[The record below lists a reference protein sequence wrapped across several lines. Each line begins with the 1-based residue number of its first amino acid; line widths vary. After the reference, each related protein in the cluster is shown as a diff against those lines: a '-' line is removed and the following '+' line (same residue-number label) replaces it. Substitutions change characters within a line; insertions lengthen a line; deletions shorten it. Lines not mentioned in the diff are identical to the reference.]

1 VKILAIAVLLPL
13 LMTGCKALVPYD
25 SKFACEGTQDFGRC
39 MDVQTAY
46 EDALGTAP
54 EAQRRDKSGKEAP
67 SWEYRGTAPKGAV
80 PSPTLQRKKAS
91 GAKGTQVAFVP
102 RNTEEMYRQSQYRE
116 LAGLIEEPVTPI
128 VQPPKVLRTLI
139 VSYSAG
145 DSLYMPRYVY
155 YLADD
160 AKFVLGDYL
169 RGEGAAK
176 TVYPNSAPIAK
187 AGKAP

>member
-1 VKILAIAVLLPL
+1 MLRITLVVIAVSLLAS
-13 LMTGCKALVPYD
+13 CKALVPYD
-25 SKFACEGTQDFGRC
+25 SKFACEGTQDYGRC

-46 EDALGTAP
+46 EDALGTAD
-54 EAQRRDKSGKEAP
+54 EVQRRDKSGKRAP
-67 SWEYRGTAPKGAV
+67 KWDYRGGSPKGAV
-80 PSPTLQRKKAS
+80 ASPTLQRKRAS
-91 GAKGTQVAFVP
+91 AKGTQVAFVP
-102 RNTEEMYRQSQYRE
+102 RSTEELYRQSQYRE

-145 DSLYMPRYVY
+145 DSLYMPRFVY

-169 RGEGAAK
+169 RGEGAQK

-187 AGKAP
+187 ANKSE

>member
-1 VKILAIAVLLPL
+1 MTKFIAVVTLVCGLA
-13 LMTGCKALVPYD
+13 GCKALIPYD

-46 EDALGTAP
+46 EDALGS
-54 EAQRRDKSGKEAP
+54 AQTTQARDKAGESAP
-67 SWEYRGTAPKGAV
+67 KWDYRGGGTKSGTAN
-80 PSPTLQRKKAS
+80 PTLQRKRTS
-91 GAKGTQVAFVP
+91 TTKGTQVAFVP
-102 RNTEEMYRQSQYRE
+102 RSTEELYRQSQYRE
-116 LAGLIEEPVTPI
+116 LAGLIEEPVTPM

-155 YLADD
+155 YLADE

-169 RGEGAAK
+169 KGDGVHK
-176 TVYPNSAPIAK
+176 TVYPNSGPMAK
-187 AGKAP
+187 TTSAQ